1 MKKLLLL
8 FSLLGGALAA
18 NAQDK
23 LSYLLQTLDVSAYP
37 NCTFEVR
44 GQLLVEDKSKNG
56 GAVACAVTTLDAK
69 TIKAYFT
76 KDGMDSYKPGVW
88 LPVSVSGAID
98 KRANKLSVGMFF
110 SGRGKYYFD
119 DFELL
124 IKSKNKMV
132 SIPLGNS
139 GFENDSLNPW
149 YVSNFKDMANVRL
162 TTDKFKSGQH
172 SLLIDNARA
181 ESEEY
186 GENTRLGKYA
196 PVNGI
201 KLYYEIYGTG
211 EPLLLHGNNMSIA
224 SFHRQ
229 IPELAKKYQVIAL
242 DSRGQGN
249 SSADSTRLTYELFA
263 DDTAAFLDFL
273 GIDSA
278 HVLGWSDGGN
288 IGLLLALKHPRKVKK
303 LASMAAVLYN
313 DNTSISPKLNAM
325 LRKQLAEMKA
335 QGTTDTDLNY
345 RLKNLLLTEPHI
357 QPEALTKVTVP
368 VLVMAGENDIVKRE
382 HTALIARKLPGSTLK
397 IFQKAGHEA
406 PTEVTEEFNRAVLDF
421 FAGGK

>member
-1 MKKLLLL
+1 
-8 FSLLGGALAA
+8 
-18 NAQDK
+18 
-23 LSYLLQTLDVSAYP
+23 VSAYP

-44 GQLLVEDKSKNG
+44 GQLLIEDKSKNG
-56 GAVACAVTTLDAK
+56 GAVACAITTLDAK

-76 KDGMDSYKPGVW
+76 KDGMDNYKPGVW

-98 KRANKLSVGMFF
+98 KQANKLSVGMFF

-124 IKSKNKMV
+124 IKSKNKTV

-139 GFENDSLNPW
+139 GFENDSLKPW

-162 TTDKFKSGQH
+162 TTNKFKSGQH

-211 EPLLLHGNNMSIA
+211 EPLLLLHGNNMSIA
-224 SFHRQ
+224 SFHWQ

-242 DSRGQGN
+242 DSRGR
-249 SSADSTRLTYELFA
+249 AT
-263 DDTAAFLDFL
+263 
-273 GIDSA
+273 
-278 HVLGWSDGGN
+278 
-288 IGLLLALKHPRKVKK
+288 
-303 LASMAAVLYN
+303 
-313 DNTSISPKLNAM
+313 
-325 LRKQLAEMKA
+325 
-335 QGTTDTDLNY
+335 
-345 RLKNLLLTEPHI
+345 
-357 QPEALTKVTVP
+357 P
-368 VLVMAGENDIVKRE
+368 VLIAPDSLTSCLPMIRRHSWIFWV
-382 HTALIARKLPGSTLK
+382 LIARTYWDGATGGISACCWPLS
-397 IFQKAGHEA
+397 I
-406 PTEVTEEFNRAVLDF
+406 RAR
-421 FAGGK
+421 